1 MNCWP
6 SGKYVNLLYMYSILG
21 RGSFCFNYCLNSA
34 WHGGDQF
41 VALLRWYGSPGF
53 FDSGLQVICI
63 VGSGVSHLL
72 LTIPHRFSMGFRS
85 GEFAGQSSTVTPW
98 SLNQLWYLWQCGQV
112 PSPAGKWNQHLHKA
126 CQQKEAWS
134 ALKFPGRWLRWLWT
148 SENTVDHWLWK
159 LHTGLQATWILCLS
173 YLSPDSGTL
182 ISKWNAK
189 FTFIWKE
196 DFGPLSNSPVL
207 FLHSPG
213 KTLLMLSLVQKWLG
227 SPFPEDVWAW

>member
-6 SGKYVNLLYMYSILG
+6 SGEYVHLLYMYSILG

-63 VGSGVSHLL
+63 VGSGVSHLPL
-72 LTIPHRFSMGFRS
+72 DNTHRFSMGFRS

-98 SLNQLWYLWQCGQV
+98 SLTSSWYLWQWGQV

-126 CQQKEAWS
+126 CQQKEVWS
-134 ALKFPGRWLRWLWT
+134 ALKFPGIVAGIWLRWLWT
-148 SENTVDHWLWK
+148 SETQWTNT
-159 LHTGLQATWILCLS
+159 S
-173 YLSPDSGTL
+173 R
-182 ISKWNAK
+182 
-189 FTFIWKE
+189 
-196 DFGPLSNSPVL
+196 
-207 FLHSPG
+207 
-213 KTLLMLSLVQKWLG
+213 
-227 SPFPEDVWAW
+227 